1 MIDKV
6 FPKVHNE
13 GYKFLVIFGVITL
26 IFYFISNFLGL
37 VGLVLTIWCYYF
49 FRDPER
55 YPINDEDYL
64 VSPADGVV
72 LQVKET
78 NGPKE
83 LNLENKTFTKV
94 SVFMNV
100 FDCHVNRT
108 PCSGKVSQ
116 ILYKPGKF
124 FNASL
129 DKASE
134 DNERNYYKI
143 TNTKGED
150 IVVVQIAGLIA
161 RRIVCETNEDT
172 DLQQGDRIGMIRFG
186 SRADLYFENYKP
198 LVKVDQKT
206 IAGETLI
213 AKKIME
219 PKRKFKIVTAKNSRV
234 ILPNIFTLVGV
245 CIGLSSIKFAFD
257 GNFQFSVVAIIVAGI
272 IDGLDGRIARLIK
285 GTSKVGKELDSL
297 TDVISFGVAPAFI
310 MYFWK
315 LNELGRIGWFI
326 CLIYVVAVALRL
338 ARFNVNSSEEPT
350 WKGNFFEGI
359 PSPAGGILVLMPLF
373 FSFSELT
380 LININYDLVVPIFF
394 VTISILLISKLP
406 TYSFKKIIVP
416 RSMSIFLIFGV
427 VIYFVLLLLYTFNTI
442 VISGLIYLL
451 MIPISSVHF
460 MKVRNKFTTQS
471 GDIDDHEDIL

>member
-26 IFYFISNFLGL
+26 ILYFISNFLGL

-78 NGPKE
+78 NGPEE

-161 RRIVCETNEDT
+161 RRIVCETNEET

-213 AKKIME
+213 AKK
-219 PKRKFKIVTAKNSRV
+219 
-234 ILPNIFTLVGV
+234 
-245 CIGLSSIKFAFD
+245 
-257 GNFQFSVVAIIVAGI
+257 
-272 IDGLDGRIARLIK
+272 
-285 GTSKVGKELDSL
+285 
-297 TDVISFGVAPAFI
+297 
-310 MYFWK
+310 
-315 LNELGRIGWFI
+315 
-326 CLIYVVAVALRL
+326 
-338 ARFNVNSSEEPT
+338 
-350 WKGNFFEGI
+350 
-359 PSPAGGILVLMPLF
+359 
-373 FSFSELT
+373 
-380 LININYDLVVPIFF
+380 
-394 VTISILLISKLP
+394 
-406 TYSFKKIIVP
+406 
-416 RSMSIFLIFGV
+416 
-427 VIYFVLLLLYTFNTI
+427 
-442 VISGLIYLL
+442 
-451 MIPISSVHF
+451 
-460 MKVRNKFTTQS
+460 
-471 GDIDDHEDIL
+471 